1 VAPAATEAVVE
12 LVEVGATEIAGL
24 AFPWM
29 LIICGELAASSVRVM
44 VSLRWPAANGAK
56 VTEIAQEAFVASAS
70 PEQLLAGFTK
80 SVTLLPPITSEEI
93 CRVALPELVM
103 ATFMALPV
111 VPCVMALKVT
121 GFGAMVTAGA
131 GGGGATPVP
140 LSCTDCGLPGAL
152 GEIWNVSAP
161 PYPGSGLT
169 ELTTAM

>member
-1 VAPAATEAVVE
+1 
-12 LVEVGATEIAGL
+12 
-24 AFPWM
+24 
-29 LIICGELAASSVRVM
+29 
-44 VSLRWPAANGAK
+44 
-56 VTEIAQEAFVASAS
+56 
-70 PEQLLAGFTK
+70 
-80 SVTLLPPITSEEI
+80 
-93 CRVALPELVM
+93 
-103 ATFMALPV
+103 
-111 VPCVMALKVT
+111 VMALKVT